1 MKSRYSIEI
10 DFRIAME
17 HADKVEK
24 IGNDMNQMCEEELEA
39 CIQSIRNHWTG
50 ENAELYLEKEEQ
62 MRNGVVSL
70 AERVIQTAE
79 TIREMA
85 QNLYQAE
92 MQAWEIAN
100 ERE

>member
-24 IGNDMNQMCEEELEA
+24 IGNDMNQMCEEELET

-50 ENAELYLEKEEQ
+50 ENAELFLEKEEQ

-92 MQAWEIAN
+92 IQAWEIAN

>member
-39 CIQSIRNHWTG
+39 CIQSIRNHWSCV
-50 ENAELYLEKEEQ
+50 NK
-62 MRNGVVSL
+62 
-70 AERVIQTAE
+70 
-79 TIREMA
+79 
-85 QNLYQAE
+85 
-92 MQAWEIAN
+92 
-100 ERE
+100 

>member
-1 MKSRYSIEI
+1 
-10 DFRIAME
+10 
-17 HADKVEK
+17 
-24 IGNDMNQMCEEELEA
+24 
-39 CIQSIRNHWTG
+39 
-50 ENAELYLEKEEQ
+50 
-62 MRNGVVSL
+62 MRNEVVSL